1 MRIKIT
7 ILFVFAFLFSMLS
20 IFIKNDY
27 SPLNMLWLRIVY
39 SVCALLLVFVLIL
52 NYKKFLILWNPENI
66 QQKMN
71 FIAFSSFC
79 IVPLIMAA
87 GRGFV
92 W

>member
-7 ILFVFAFLFSMLS
+7 SLFVFGFLFSMLS

-52 NYKKFLILWNPENI
+52 DYKKLLLISIIFYPI
-66 QQKMN
+66 
-71 FIAFSSFC
+71 IAFNGLKNRQSR
-79 IVPLIMAA
+79 I
-87 GRGFV
+87 
-92 W
+92 

>member
-7 ILFVFAFLFSMLS
+7 SLFVFAFLFSMLS

-52 NYKKFLILWNPENI
+52 NYKKLSLISIIFYPI
-66 QQKMN
+66 
-71 FIAFSSFC
+71 IAFNGLKNRQSR
-79 IVPLIMAA
+79 I
-87 GRGFV
+87 
-92 W
+92 

>member
-52 NYKKFLILWNPENI
+52 NYKKFLILWNPENT

-71 FIAFSSFC
+71 FIAFSIFC
-79 IVPLIMAA
+79 IAPLIMAA
-87 GRGFV
+87 GRGFI

>member
-7 ILFVFAFLFSMLS
+7 SLFVFAFLFSMLS

-52 NYKKFLILWNPENI
+52 NYKKLLLISIIFYPI
-66 QQKMN
+66 
-71 FIAFSSFC
+71 IAFNGLKNRQSRIEYS
-79 IVPLIMAA
+79 
-87 GRGFV
+87 
-92 W
+92 